1 MITGQ
6 ANRATLVATSR
17 PVKAKIMTFVQGVV
31 FPASGELRSIPAEVS
46 GTGRSQKIRNPTS
59 KEHPVEP
66 SVSALPME
74 PAREPGYAANLGPTS
89 QI

>member
-1 MITGQ
+1 MFTGQ

-17 PVKAKIMTFVQGVV
+17 PVKAKIMTLVQGVV
-31 FPASGELRSIPAEVS
+31 FPDSGELRSIPAEIS
-46 GTGRSQKIRNPTS
+46 GTGRSQKIRSPAP

-66 SVSALPME
+66 SVSVLPME
-74 PAREPGYAANLGPTS
+74 PAREPAYAANLGPRS